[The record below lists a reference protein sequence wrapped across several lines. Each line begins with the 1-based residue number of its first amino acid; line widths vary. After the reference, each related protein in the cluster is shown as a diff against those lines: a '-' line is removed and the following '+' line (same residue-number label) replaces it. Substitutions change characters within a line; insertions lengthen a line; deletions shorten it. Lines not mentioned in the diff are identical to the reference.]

1 MDKNKEKKVALLYD
15 GSGAYP
21 SGVVAWEQ
29 VLQARGYDVVKA
41 SGQRF
46 TDRLAVKPDLVTI
59 PGGHSAKYNEDLG
72 REGVTAISSYVQGG
86 GTLLGVCGG
95 AYFLSE
101 DISFKMLERDGSV
114 TLKDKKGIGLIAARS
129 FNVAVYDDY
138 GSSSAQFATL
148 RMGADYLHAYY
159 NGGPRY
165 EFYSKNQMFPFLFFE
180 DGAEAGVQI
189 KVGRGRVLA
198 LSVHPEYSMK
208 ALPEELQKLHPAQE
222 KLRAQM
228 RGVKSDHDMILDQI
242 FTRINFVQIPV
253 AECRHAR

>member
-114 TLKDKKGIGLIAARS
+114 
-129 FNVAVYDDY
+129 
-138 GSSSAQFATL
+138 
-148 RMGADYLHAYY
+148 
-159 NGGPRY
+159 
-165 EFYSKNQMFPFLFFE
+165 
-180 DGAEAGVQI
+180 
-189 KVGRGRVLA
+189 
-198 LSVHPEYSMK
+198 
-208 ALPEELQKLHPAQE
+208 
-222 KLRAQM
+222 
-228 RGVKSDHDMILDQI
+228 
-242 FTRINFVQIPV
+242 
-253 AECRHAR
+253 

>member
-1 MDKNKEKKVALLYD
+1 MDENKGKKTALLYD

-21 SGVVAWEQ
+21 SGVVAWGQ

-41 SGQRF
+41 SGDVF
-46 TDRLAVKPDLVTI
+46 TQKLSANPDLVAI

-72 REGVTAISSYVQGG
+72 RDGIATISSYVQNG
-86 GTLLGVCGG
+86 GTLLAVCGG

-129 FNVAVYDDY
+129 FNVAAYDDY

-180 DGAEAGVQI
+180 
-189 KVGRGRVLA
+189 
-198 LSVHPEYSMK
+198 
-208 ALPEELQKLHPAQE
+208 
-222 KLRAQM
+222 
-228 RGVKSDHDMILDQI
+228 
-242 FTRINFVQIPV
+242 
-253 AECRHAR
+253 